1 MKKKD
6 KDKDEEEFKE
16 DEEDQDDIFDEA
28 MKQLTVSL
36 VRTPP
41 LWFAIPLLIAIN
53 EHLLNSFSIVSMALN
68 IRPPIFVWSIFHV
81 ANRQLRSTMSLPAS
95 GVSL

>member
-16 DEEDQDDIFDEA
+16 DGEDQDGIFDEA

-41 LWFAIPLLIAIN
+41 L
-53 EHLLNSFSIVSMALN
+53 
-68 IRPPIFVWSIFHV
+68 
-81 ANRQLRSTMSLPAS
+81 
-95 GVSL
+95 